1 MLTSYRALHVPPL
14 ELPVRNRCW
23 LQNTSSA
30 ALRALASTRRAA
42 PWRLVH
48 EAKDRSKRGL
58 WVERVVEPFGADGF
72 PVDALA
78 SQTMEQWRER
88 VGKLWRIPYME
99 HPPEELPTTDA
110 RLVLSA
116 HADAG
121 WEARQRPLFPAMP
134 TAAHPTLNT
143 PRLVA
148 CFPGA
153 YAFGTVVGTLQEK
166 RSRSATVGGCV
177 PRALAHTV
185 WTLACERLEPPDA
198 KHDAK
203 HDGRA
208 VAPRVE
214 RAEHKK
220 QKKPDAAAGS
230 GWRWLRAAWPW
241 GGR

>member
-1 MLTSYRALHVPPL
+1 MRRP
-14 ELPVRNRCW
+14 
-23 LQNTSSA
+23 
-30 ALRALASTRRAA
+30 RAA
-42 PWRLVH
+42 ADPRPRVALTFAGWLGVTIPQ
-48 EAKDRSKRGL
+48 EGL
-58 WVERVVEPFGADGF
+58 LARKAIVEPFGADGF

-88 VGKLWRIPYME
+88 VGKLWRIPYKE

-134 TAAHPTLNT
+134 TAANPTLNT

-166 RSRSATVGGCV
+166 RARNASVGSCV
-177 PRALAHTV
+177 PRARAHTV

-198 KHDAK
+198 KTQ
-203 HDGRA
+203 GRA
-208 VAPRVE
+208 VE
-214 RAEHKK
+214 RAEHHAEHKNKK
-220 QKKPDAAAGS
+220 QKKLDAAPGS
-230 GWRWLRAAWPW
+230 GWRWLLRAAWSW
-241 GGR
+241 GGRER